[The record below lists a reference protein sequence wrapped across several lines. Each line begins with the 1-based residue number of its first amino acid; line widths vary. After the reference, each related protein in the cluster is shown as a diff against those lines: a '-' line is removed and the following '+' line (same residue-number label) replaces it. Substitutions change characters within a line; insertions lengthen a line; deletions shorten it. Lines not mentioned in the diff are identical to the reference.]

1 VPSQH
6 RTKGQEGAKDLQNPH
21 QHCMVMVQANKDHQT
36 QSLTAGLDLGM
47 KGAIEKIGGSLKLPN
62 LKLSF
67 KRRPAKK
74 CHEMSKPA

>member
-1 VPSQH
+1 
-6 RTKGQEGAKDLQNPH
+6 
-21 QHCMVMVQANKDHQT
+21 MVMVQANKDHQT